1 MHRFFHAV
9 KSEHKRG
16 SRPVSL
22 SLSNSRPT
30 AGSFI
35 SPTHCA
41 PIMTPPPEL
50 RHIIQRTRDRDRRE
64 GAREGR
70 PPFPTRR
77 RLQLRWRRSP
87 PRLLS
92 FLPSFLPPD
101 RMALSAS
108 HSIHLS
114 FIHPLSFP
122 LSLSHFSP
130 SSLPWQTYS
139 SRPAHVTGSPRVLN
153 FQWEIAG
160 ASAL

>member
-92 FLPSFLPPD
+92 FLPSSLRIGWRYPHLTLFI
-101 RMALSAS
+101 RLSS
-108 HSIHLS
+108 SSSI
-114 FIHPLSFP
+114 
-122 LSLSHFSP
+122 LSLSLSP
-130 SSLPWQTYS
+130 SPTSLPLL
-139 SRPAHVTGSPRVLN
+139 SRGKHIHHDPRT
-153 FQWEIAG
+153 
-160 ASAL
+160 